1 MPDPL
6 ADLYDAHAVWLWR
19 TARSW
24 LGSDVD
30 AEDAVHEVFLGVA
43 RAGVA
48 AALINPRAYLASGLV
63 HACTRLRQRRL
74 RAPIALADHDPA
86 QPDAARQSD
95 ERLDRA
101 LSALPSDQRDVVV
114 LKIEGDLTFAAI
126 GEALG
131 ISPNTAASRWRI
143 AIERLRELLP
153 EEKS

>member
-6 ADLYDAHAVWLWR
+6 ADLYDAHATWLWR

-24 LGSDVD
+24 LRNDTD

-48 AALINPRAYLASGLV
+48 AALDNPRAYLASGLV
-63 HACTRLRQRRL
+63 HACTRLKQRRM
-74 RAPIALADHDPA
+74 RAPIALADHDPP
-86 QPDAARQSD
+86 QPVEDRQSD
-95 ERLDRA
+95 ERLDRV
-101 LSALPSDQRDVVV
+101 LSTLPNEQREVVV

-143 AIERLRELLP
+143 AIAHLRELLP
-153 EEKS
+153 EDA